1 MEFDRE
7 VFDLMPSGSKTFNLI
22 GLKMPS
28 DKDIFFRA
36 KQKETLD
43 KYQAARRFMYELE
56 TDDWDHYFHKL
67 EDENGNIYFQ
77 NVLKAQWYEAAL
89 LFYNAVVDL
98 SWIACYIS
106 AEYFIYV
113 DGKPVEVEG
122 LTPIEEAYNAL
133 RKAEGYVQHPGV
145 DGNPFEYLR
154 KMCPQFSDTLDFVIA
169 FWKDFA
175 DTPVR
180 WKYNYLKHKGSLN
193 TTRVSNFFI
202 EIRVVSY
209 LESLAIQGFP
219 FFCVWLMCIGKH
231 QNCED
236 VFIRRHRYMNTAF
249 RYSYFDMLLQTLAVS
264 CISAFD
270 GGELIIKTDILIH
283 ALPKMPFRS
292 VFTPVGLLFFKCGKE
307 CFCDRII
314 ERCAAC

>member
-180 WKYNYLKHKGSLN
+180 WKYNYLKP
-193 TTRVSNFFI
+193 
-202 EIRVVSY
+202 VSY
-209 LESLAIQGFP
+209 THLKARRVAL
-219 FFCVWLMCIGKH
+219 
-231 QNCED
+231 CEPPGLRQEILPQLTHAGRGAAPAGD
-236 VFIRRHRYMNTAF
+236 YSRPQHRPAELGWPHPPNHGGVGGGGHPVPRQRHEPWRHRPQAGGAGG
-249 RYSYFDMLLQTLAVS
+249 AVPK
-264 CISAFD
+264 AAGK
-270 GGELIIKTDILIH
+270 GG
-283 ALPKMPFRS
+283 
-292 VFTPVGLLFFKCGKE
+292 G
-307 CFCDRII
+307 
-314 ERCAAC
+314 

>member
-180 WKYNYLKHKGSLN
+180 WKYNYLKHKGEHHPCFELFYRN
-193 TTRVSNFFI
+193 TGGFLFGKPCDTR
-202 EIRVVSY
+202 
-209 LESLAIQGFP
+209 L
-219 FFCVWLMCIGKH
+219 
-231 QNCED
+231 
-236 VFIRRHRYMNTAF
+236 
-249 RYSYFDMLLQTLAVS
+249 
-264 CISAFD
+264 
-270 GGELIIKTDILIH
+270 
-283 ALPKMPFRS
+283 S
-292 VFTPVGLLFFKCGKE
+292 VFLCMANVYRETSKLRRCFHTPASLYEHGFS
-307 CFCDRII
+307 I
-314 ERCAAC
+314 

>member
-7 VFDLMPSGSKTFNLI
+7 VFDLMQSGSKTFNLI

-180 WKYNYLKHKGSLN
+180 WKYNYLKHKGSLCYKEIQEREPHKIFSLQVN
-193 TTRVSNFFI
+193 DKKCPSDIRDVQATINLIDAI
-202 EIRVVSY
+202 EELRRFDNEKLFPYI
-209 LESLAIQGFP
+209 ESLFIQ
-219 FFCVWLMCIGKH
+219 L
-231 QNCED
+231 E
-236 VFIRRHRYMNTAF
+236 
-249 RYSYFDMLLQTLAVS
+249 TLVKPS
-264 CISAFD
+264 P
-270 GGELIIKTDILIH
+270 LI
-283 ALPKMPFRS
+283 F
-292 VFTPVGLLFFKCGKE
+292 
-307 CFCDRII
+307 
-314 ERCAAC
+314 

>member
-98 SWIACYIS
+98 SWISGDADSFENQSIS
-106 AEYFIYV
+106 
-113 DGKPVEVEG
+113 
-122 LTPIEEAYNAL
+122 
-133 RKAEGYVQHPGV
+133 
-145 DGNPFEYLR
+145 
-154 KMCPQFSDTLDFVIA
+154 LDFRVCCKSQRYA
-169 FWKDFA
+169 PLLHLRAVKMHHAHRALA
-175 DTPVR
+175 DTDGANQNEQSA
-180 WKYNYLKHKGSLN
+180 K
-193 TTRVSNFFI
+193 
-202 EIRVVSY
+202 SY
-209 LESLAIQGFP
+209 AF
-219 FFCVWLMCIGKH
+219 
-231 QNCED
+231 QN
-236 VFIRRHRYMNTAF
+236 H
-249 RYSYFDMLLQTLAVS
+249 L
-264 CISAFD
+264 
-270 GGELIIKTDILIH
+270 
-283 ALPKMPFRS
+283 
-292 VFTPVGLLFFKCGKE
+292 
-307 CFCDRII
+307 
-314 ERCAAC
+314 

>member
-113 DGKPVEVEG
+113 DGS
-122 LTPIEEAYNAL
+122 
-133 RKAEGYVQHPGV
+133 Q
-145 DGNPFEYLR
+145 
-154 KMCPQFSDTLDFVIA
+154 
-169 FWKDFA
+169 
-175 DTPVR
+175 
-180 WKYNYLKHKGSLN
+180 
-193 TTRVSNFFI
+193 
-202 EIRVVSY
+202 
-209 LESLAIQGFP
+209 
-219 FFCVWLMCIGKH
+219 
-231 QNCED
+231 
-236 VFIRRHRYMNTAF
+236 
-249 RYSYFDMLLQTLAVS
+249 
-264 CISAFD
+264 
-270 GGELIIKTDILIH
+270 
-283 ALPKMPFRS
+283 
-292 VFTPVGLLFFKCGKE
+292 
-307 CFCDRII
+307 
-314 ERCAAC
+314 

>member
-1 MEFDRE
+1 
-7 VFDLMPSGSKTFNLI
+7 
-22 GLKMPS
+22 MPS

-133 RKAEGYVQHPGV
+133 RKAEGYVQH
-145 DGNPFEYLR
+145 R
-154 KMCPQFSDTLDFVIA
+154 RRS
-169 FWKDFA
+169 
-175 DTPVR
+175 PVR
-180 WKYNYLKHKGSLN
+180 RWRTPR
-193 TTRVSNFFI
+193 TTATTSSFWI
-202 EIRVVSY
+202 P
-209 LESLAIQGFP
+209 Q
-219 FFCVWLMCIGKH
+219 
-231 QNCED
+231 
-236 VFIRRHRYMNTAF
+236 
-249 RYSYFDMLLQTLAVS
+249 
-264 CISAFD
+264 
-270 GGELIIKTDILIH
+270 
-283 ALPKMPFRS
+283 
-292 VFTPVGLLFFKCGKE
+292 
-307 CFCDRII
+307 
-314 ERCAAC
+314 AACRSMKC

>member
-7 VFDLMPSGSKTFNLI
+7 VFDLMPSGNKTFNLI

-106 AEYFIYV
+106 AEYFIYI
-113 DGKPVEVEG
+113 DGKAVEVES
-122 LTPIEEAYNAL
+122 LTPIEEAYSAL
-133 RKAEGYVQHPGV
+133 RKAEGYVQHPGA

-180 WKYNYLKHKGSLN
+180 WKYNYLKHKGSLCYKEIQEREPHKIFSLQVN
-193 TTRVSNFFI
+193 DRKCPSDIRDVQATINLIDAI
-202 EIRVVSY
+202 EELRRFDNEKLFPYI
-209 LESLAIQGFP
+209 ESLFAQ
-219 FFCVWLMCIGKH
+219 L
-231 QNCED
+231 ED
-236 VFIRRHRYMNTAF
+236 LVKP
-249 RYSYFDMLLQTLAVS
+249 SP
-264 CISAFD
+264 
-270 GGELIIKTDILIH
+270 LI
-283 ALPKMPFRS
+283 F
-292 VFTPVGLLFFKCGKE
+292 
-307 CFCDRII
+307 
-314 ERCAAC
+314 

>member
-7 VFDLMPSGSKTFNLI
+7 VFDLMPSGNKTFNLI

-77 NVLKAQWYEAAL
+77 NVLKVQWYEAAL

-106 AEYFIYV
+106 AEYFIYI
-113 DGKPVEVEG
+113 DGKAVEVES
-122 LTPIEEAYNAL
+122 LTPIEEAYSAL
-133 RKAEGYVQHPGV
+133 RKAEGYVQHPGA

-180 WKYNYLKHKGSLN
+180 WKYNYLKHKGSLCFKRN
-193 TTRVSNFFI
+193 SKSANH
-202 EIRVVSY
+202 IRYFLCRS
-209 LESLAIQGFP
+209 
-219 FFCVWLMCIGKH
+219 MIG
-231 QNCED
+231 NA
-236 VFIRRHRYMNTAF
+236 RH
-249 RYSYFDMLLQTLAVS
+249 
-264 CISAFD
+264 
-270 GGELIIKTDILIH
+270 
-283 ALPKMPFRS
+283 
-292 VFTPVGLLFFKCGKE
+292 
-307 CFCDRII
+307 
-314 ERCAAC
+314 

>member
-7 VFDLMPSGSKTFNLI
+7 VFDLMPSGNKTFNLI

-106 AEYFIYV
+106 AEYFIYI
-113 DGKPVEVEG
+113 DGKAVEVEG
-122 LTPIEEAYNAL
+122 LTPIEEAYSAL
-133 RKAEGYVQHPGV
+133 RKAEGYVQHPGA

-180 WKYNYLKHKGSLN
+180 WKYNYLKHKGSLCYKEIQEREPHKIFSLQVN
-193 TTRVSNFFI
+193 DWKCPSDIRDVQATINLIDAI
-202 EIRVVSY
+202 EELRRFDNEKLFPYI
-209 LESLAIQGFP
+209 ESLFAQ
-219 FFCVWLMCIGKH
+219 L
-231 QNCED
+231 ED
-236 VFIRRHRYMNTAF
+236 LVKP
-249 RYSYFDMLLQTLAVS
+249 SP
-264 CISAFD
+264 
-270 GGELIIKTDILIH
+270 LI
-283 ALPKMPFRS
+283 F
-292 VFTPVGLLFFKCGKE
+292 
-307 CFCDRII
+307 
-314 ERCAAC
+314 

>member
-180 WKYNYLKHKGSLN
+180 WKYNYLKHKGSLCYKEIQEREPHKIFSLQVN
-193 TTRVSNFFI
+193 DKKCPSDIRDVQATINLIDAIEELRRFDNEKLFPYIESLFIQLEMNEARFSNIFI
-202 EIRVVSY
+202 EKRASTCPQSLEKSRLFSYALLVSECENFQNMKRIFLRKVV
-209 LESLAIQGFP
+209 I
-219 FFCVWLMCIGKH
+219 
-231 QNCED
+231 
-236 VFIRRHRYMNTAF
+236 
-249 RYSYFDMLLQTLAVS
+249 
-264 CISAFD
+264 
-270 GGELIIKTDILIH
+270 
-283 ALPKMPFRS
+283 
-292 VFTPVGLLFFKCGKE
+292 
-307 CFCDRII
+307 
-314 ERCAAC
+314 

>member
-98 SWIACYIS
+98 SWI
-106 AEYFIYV
+106 
-113 DGKPVEVEG
+113 
-122 LTPIEEAYNAL
+122 
-133 RKAEGYVQHPGV
+133 R
-145 DGNPFEYLR
+145 
-154 KMCPQFSDTLDFVIA
+154 
-169 FWKDFA
+169 
-175 DTPVR
+175 
-180 WKYNYLKHKGSLN
+180 
-193 TTRVSNFFI
+193 
-202 EIRVVSY
+202 
-209 LESLAIQGFP
+209 
-219 FFCVWLMCIGKH
+219 
-231 QNCED
+231 ED
-236 VFIRRHRYMNTAF
+236 RQIDA
-249 RYSYFDMLLQTLAVS
+249 
-264 CISAFD
+264 
-270 GGELIIKTDILIH
+270 
-283 ALPKMPFRS
+283 
-292 VFTPVGLLFFKCGKE
+292 
-307 CFCDRII
+307 
-314 ERCAAC
+314 